1 VACDW
6 ERDPGR
12 ERRLGGAIYRREP
25 GAGRPDRP

>member
-12 ERRLGGAIYRREP
+12 ERRLGGGIYKP